1 MGKIPNIRQ
10 SFLKKMKK
18 QQIEG
23 KKKMWGGGGGGGCL
37 GGDRQK
43 LREKKRVKIQKKGKK
58 NIEFF
63 KNLFF
68 QVFFSLRAF
77 SSFWEQ
83 KGHYNLNETLR
94 DIANMAVVREG

>member
-23 KKKMWGGGGGGGCL
+23 KKKCGGGGGGGGGGCL

-58 NIEFF
+58 KILNFLKIY
-63 KNLFF
+63 
-68 QVFFSLRAF
+68 FSRF
-77 SSFWEQ
+77 SFLS
-83 KGHYNLNETLR
+83 GHFRHFGNRRGITTS
-94 DIANMAVVREG
+94 MKH